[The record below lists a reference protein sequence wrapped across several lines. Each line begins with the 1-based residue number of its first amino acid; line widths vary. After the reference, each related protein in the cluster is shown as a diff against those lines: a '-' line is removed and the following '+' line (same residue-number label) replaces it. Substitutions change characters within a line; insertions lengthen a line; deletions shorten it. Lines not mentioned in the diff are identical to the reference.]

1 MKLLDRIGGPGA
13 AATASSASA
22 AFLNNIG
29 RQWRGA
35 VSSPSPTTI
44 PAEPGADANGS
55 KLDEEV
61 KSPTE
66 EDGRLNV
73 DLAETILKWHA
84 EAIGRCVELS
94 VGGEV

>member
-1 MKLLDRIGGPGA
+1 MKLLDRFGGPGA

-35 VSSPSPTTI
+35 VSSPSTAPI
-44 PAEPGADANGS
+44 PVEPGADASGS

-66 EDGRLNV
+66 EDGKLSV

-84 EAIGRCVELS
+84 EAVGRCVELS
-94 VGGEV
+94 VSGDM